1 MFNLGTSMA
10 KLTHKVNHRNV
21 VISIMKERELTRGGS
36 HSGEGRRQSCFSS
49 QTRCPAGLS
58 HCNGLNLRL
67 RGPVSSG
74 PETQASGLS
83 LAEARRALRGN
94 LCPEIANFREQLT
107 PVLLPSEDAK
117 TPPQRL

>member
-1 MFNLGTSMA
+1 MLRA
-10 KLTHKVNHRNV
+10 LA
-21 VISIMKERELTRGGS
+21 GG
-36 HSGEGRRQSCFSS
+36 GEGRKQSCFSS
-49 QTRCPAGLS
+49 QTWCPAGLS
-58 HCNGLNLRL
+58 HCDGLSLRL

-94 LCPEIANFREQLT
+94 SCPEITNFGEQLT